1 MLSRLFWV
9 RIIYM
14 RPMTYTNYARRVFLS
29 PPIRKQ
35 VVFTQ
40 HDNVLSQLSLVVFIR
55 L

>member
-9 RIIYM
+9 RIVYM
-14 RPMTYTNYARRVFLS
+14 RPMTYTQYARRVFLS

-35 VVFTQ
+35 VVCSQ
-40 HDNVLSQLSLVVFIR
+40 HSVLSQLSLTVFIR